1 MKKLLPALALLAAF
15 VVAAAPLALVGDDG
29 KSLYDSKC
37 AMCHGKDG
45 VAKSMAKGSG
55 NFNDP
60 SWQVANSVGKI
71 EKDTTDGKGKMTPF
85 KGKLT
90 PEQIKAIAEYIK
102 TIKQL

>member
-1 MKKLLPALALLAAF
+1 MKRSRSWLTLLAACI
-15 VVAAAPLALVGDDG
+15 ALAAPLSFAGEDG

-60 SWQVANSVGKI
+60 EWQVANSVGKI
-71 EKDTTDGKGKMTPF
+71 EKDISEGKGKMTPF

-90 PEQIKAIAEYIK
+90 PEQTKAIAEYIK
-102 TIKQL
+102 TIK